1 MVCIIIIFNIINK
14 FENRD
19 SSIDNSCNSKSN
31 SVARA
36 IEGSDSK
43 YNPNVQR
50 VENKLNKAVDEI
62 SEKFN
67 LDKSPETRELLSI
80 KVLKSAIEKIAEEFN
95 GVLPDKED
103 LNAKYFELIL
113 NEALLKEDDVEDY
126 EDIVR
131 IVSFLDKKNILD
143 NSKKGK
149 IIDIVAKKF
158 LK

>member
-1 MVCIIIIFNIINK
+1 MNK

-67 LDKSPETRELLSI
+67 LDKSSETRELLSI

>member
-1 MVCIIIIFNIINK
+1 MNK